1 MKSNKAFHISL
12 WYLIICVL
20 ASVFAYAFIPDNTR
34 NANEQHTEIALK
46 SPMYTTQYL
55 LSTTADNNR
64 SFTEYLTGKRVESE
78 KIQYNSLVETE
89 SSYVVTNNIGRQ
101 REYDKQDY
109 TIMDGSQTYM
119 LGTDRF
125 GRDQF
130 SRIILGI
137 RISLAIGFMAV
148 LISLIIGII
157 LGASAGYYGG
167 WIDKIVMYFVNVV
180 WAIPTLLLVFVIV
193 LVLGRGITSIFLAV
207 GLTMWVDV
215 ARLVRGQ
222 VLSLKSLTYIEAT
235 KSLAY
240 SSTRTIAYHILPN
253 IVGPI
258 LVIAASNFAIAIL
271 IEAGLGYLGFGVQP
285 PAPSLGSL
293 LNENYGYAI
302 SGKIYLAAFP
312 ALMIMS
318 LVLSFNI
325 LGTSLRDR
333 FDVKRG

>member
-1 MKSNKAFHISL
+1 MLSISA
-12 WYLIICVL
+12 YL
-20 ASVFAYAFIPDNTR
+20 FIPDKTR
-34 NANEQHTEIALK
+34 NANEQHTEIALQAPGFK
-46 SPMYTTQYL
+46 TNYLIAKIKQTITQDQ
-55 LSTTADNNR
+55 S
-64 SFTEYLTGKRVESE
+64 SLTDLINGQKREDE
-78 KIQYNSLVETE
+78 KIQYNSLSETE
-89 SSYVVTNNIGRQ
+89 TTYLVTNNIGRQ

-109 TIMDGSQTYM
+109 SIMDGSQTYM

-148 LISLIIGII
+148 LISLIIGTI

-167 WIDKIVMYFVNVV
+167 WIDQVVMYFVNVV

-193 LVLGRGITSIFLAV
+193 LVLGRGITSIFVAV

-222 VLSLKSLTYIEAT
+222 VLSLKTLTYIEAT

-240 SSTRTIAYHILPN
+240 SSSRTITHHILPN
-253 IVGPI
+253 IVGPL

-271 IEAGLGYLGFGVQP
+271 IEAGLSYLGFGIQP

-318 LVLSFNI
+318 LVLAFNV